1 MPSFRPIRR
10 LPIGVQASDSYDA
23 TIETLKAIPHQ
34 SSKQIQVLVEMCA
47 FAGTGNVLRVQ
58 TMLQQC
64 GEHLNAKDAVAA
76 ASEQGGEKKKADT
89 KQDDTSQAFAVLG
102 IALVAM
108 GEDVG
113 AEMSLRQFN
122 HLVRA
127 ILLPMLLNYSLLSQ
141 MHYGDPVIRKSV
153 PLALGLV
160 SASNPQLS
168 ILDILS
174 KYSHDNDL
182 AVALNA
188 IFAMGLVGAGTN
200 NARLAQM
207 LRQLAG
213 YYHKEPDCRFMVRI
227 AQGLVHMGKGTIGIN
242 PFYLDRATLS
252 KPAVAGLLAT
262 LTAFTDAK
270 ACKCSTFAFDNE
282 LTFFAIVVLDKYH
295 WMLYFLVPAMYPRF
309 LITLDEELEPKP
321 VTVRVGTVSS
331 RIHFFFFFFV
341 LRAHPRFQAVDV
353 VGQAGKPRTISGFQ
367 TSQTPVRLATTER
380 AELATEEYIPFASVL
395 EGFVLL
401 QKNPGWEEKME
412 L

>member
-1 MPSFRPIRR
+1 
-10 LPIGVQASDSYDA
+10 VQASDSYDA

-34 SSKQIQVLVEMCA
+34 ASKQIQILVEMCA

-64 GEHLNAKDAVAA
+64 GEHLNTKDATAD
-76 ASEQGGEKKKADT
+76 SQQDGEKKKAEA

-108 GEDVG
+108 GEDIG

-122 HLVRA
+122 HLVRT
-127 ILLPMLLNYSLLSQ
+127 ILFPIPWDSNVPSSQ
-141 MHYGDPVIRKSV
+141 MHYGDPAIRKSV

-160 SASNPQLS
+160 SASNPQLP

-182 AVALNA
+182 SVALNA

-213 YYHKEPDCRFMVRI
+213 YYHKEPDCLFMVRI

-242 PFYLDRATLS
+242 PFYLDRAILS

-270 ACKCSTFAFDNE
+270 ACECSD
-282 LTFFAIVVLDKYH
+282 VVLGNG
-295 WMLYFLVPAMYPRF
+295 L
-309 LITLDEELEPKP
+309 TLPSP
-321 VTVRVGTVSS
+321 
-331 RIHFFFFFFV
+331 
-341 LRAHPRFQAVDV
+341 P
-353 VGQAGKPRTISGFQ
+353 
-367 TSQTPVRLATTER
+367 
-380 AELATEEYIPFASVL
+380 
-395 EGFVLL
+395 
-401 QKNPGWEEKME
+401 
-412 L
+412 